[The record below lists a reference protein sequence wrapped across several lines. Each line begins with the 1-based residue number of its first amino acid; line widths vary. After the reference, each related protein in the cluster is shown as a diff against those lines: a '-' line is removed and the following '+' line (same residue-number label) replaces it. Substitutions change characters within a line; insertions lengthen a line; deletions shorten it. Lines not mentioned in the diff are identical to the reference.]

1 VGGNHIIETSGSGRA
16 DWDIMS
22 RSRFTSAKQVFDA
35 FETAP
40 EDIEATPSEADPL
53 NYVMQLLKGPTPEAT
68 ISFCAYL
75 LPRREA
81 VWWACQ
87 AIRESGTPDDAEL
100 LTLAEEWVRVPEEK
114 NRRLALSGANNA
126 KVKGPCAWAAYGAG
140 WSGGSMTDNVEQPVR
155 PPAYLTAK
163 AVRACVL
170 TVLASALPKQRLQ
183 RVTAVAM
190 RATELLNAGAGPS

>member
-1 VGGNHIIETSGSGRA
+1 
-16 DWDIMS
+16 MS
-22 RSRFTSAKQVFDA
+22 RLRFSTAKQVFEA
-35 FETAP
+35 FETAS
-40 EDIEATPSEADPL
+40 EDIEGTPSEISPL
-53 NYVMQLLKGPTPEAT
+53 DFVRQLLASPTPEAT

-87 AIRESGTPDDAEL
+87 TIRDGGVPDNSAL
-100 LTLAEEWVRVPEEK
+100 LELAEEWVRVPEEN
-114 NRRLALSGANNA
+114 NRRAALSGANNA
-126 KVKGPCAWAAYGAG
+126 KVKGPCAWAAFGAG

-170 TVLASALPKQRLQ
+170 TVLANALPKQRLQ
-183 RVTAVAM
+183 RVTAVAN
-190 RATELLNAGAGPS
+190 RATELLNAGGSQA